1 MDGDAAVALL
11 CNDLFSS
18 NDDDHH
24 HNAIDQYADELTS
37 AALML

>member
-1 MDGDAAVALL
+1 MDGDAAVSLL

-18 NDDDHH
+18 NDDDQHH
-24 HNAIDQYADELTS
+24 AIDKYADELTS